1 MINGGV
7 ALKKI
12 LTSIGFLFIVLNSFS
27 QVSSKDTI
35 DYLPEFYDGAIDYNL
50 MIAASKGLDTEIE
63 RLILRGADVEA
74 ETEDGATALT
84 IAVANIKPF
93 AVNTLLMYNSD
104 PNKETANHETP
115 LLIILRRLVTVEA
128 REPNVMTE
136 FLIAQCLEIAESL
149 IRYGADIDFQDNY
162 GVTALNY
169 ASVYGNFRFADLLL
183 YYMADIDKKAN
194 DGTTPLMAA
203 IWGGHANIADLLVQ
217 NGANLE
223 ARDDIGFTPF
233 LTAAQNGD
241 TLLINYLLKK
251 GVDIYET
258 DYNGWDALSLSIK
271 HNHMDAV
278 RLLVEA
284 GDKWTSPERQWLNYY
299 NVAVK
304 FGREEI
310 LEILRDKDFP
320 GKYSPRINQMNITI
334 SSKLTTR
341 DIYSGM
347 SFHFTEPRN
356 RIGFMGGFDTKL
368 WQTRVL
374 VKESKTL
381 YYQYPDKSSII
392 YAGLFKDITLT
403 ENPLK
408 SNWFLSGSLS
418 CGYFFGNRFE
428 GTQKGPEERLLILPA
443 VSLKWQKENVSIF
456 GSLEYTRTG
465 FYKTGPFWL
474 RIGISYN
481 FDFLYGRT
489 PVKVIRWY

>member
-1 MINGGV
+1 M

-12 LTSIGFLFIVLNSFS
+12 LTAFGVLFIVYSS
-27 QVSSKDTI
+27 SAQITSKDTA

-74 ETEDGATALT
+74 ETEEGATALT
-84 IAVANIKPF
+84 IAVANIKPY

-104 PNKETANHETP
+104 PNKESANNETP
-115 LLIILRRLVTVEA
+115 LLIILRRLVAVEA
-128 REPNVMTE
+128 REQNVMSD
-136 FLIAQCLEIAESL
+136 FLVAQCLEIAESL
-149 IRYGADIDFQDNY
+149 IRYGADIDYRDNY

-169 ASVYGNFRFADLLL
+169 ASIYGSFRFADLLI

-194 DGTTPLMAA
+194 DGTTPLIAA
-203 IWGGHANIADLLVQ
+203 IWAGHANIADLLVQ

-241 TLLINYLLKK
+241 TLLINYLRKK

-271 HNHMDAV
+271 HNHIDAV
-278 RLLVEA
+278 RLLLDA
-284 GDKWTSPERQWLNYY
+284 GDQWTKVERQGLNYY

-304 FGREEI
+304 FGRDEI
-310 LEILRDKDFP
+310 LEILHERSFP
-320 GKYSPRINQMNITI
+320 GKYSPRINQVNISL
-334 SSKLTTR
+334 SSKLTLR

-347 SFHFTEPRN
+347 SFFFTEPWH
-356 RIGFMGGFDTKL
+356 RIGIVAGFDTKL

-374 VKESKTL
+374 VQESKTV
-381 YYQYPDKSSII
+381 YYQYPDRSSIV
-392 YAGLFKDITLT
+392 YAGLFKEIPLT

-408 SNWFLSGSLS
+408 SNWFATGSLS
-418 CGYFFGNRFE
+418 GGYFFGNRFE
-428 GTQKGPEERLLILPA
+428 GSERGPENRFLVIPA
-443 VSLKWQKENVSIF
+443 VSLKWQKENFSIY
-456 GSLEYTRTG
+456 GAMEYTRTG

-474 RIGISYN
+474 RIGLSYN